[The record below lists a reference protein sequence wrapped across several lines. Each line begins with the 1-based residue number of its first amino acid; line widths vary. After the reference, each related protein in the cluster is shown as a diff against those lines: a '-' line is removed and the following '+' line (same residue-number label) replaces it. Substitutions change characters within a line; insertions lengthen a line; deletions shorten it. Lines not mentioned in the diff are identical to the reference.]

1 MNRNTFPI
9 AKSVLAPDALAQHI
23 VLQYQL
29 KQVQCQLL
37 TATMRDVYRVT
48 TPQQRFMFFVYP
60 TRHRTC
66 EEILAE
72 WQFVAFL
79 AAHGIPVAPAYP
91 ATSGELVLPFDA
103 PEGRRYGVLS
113 MYLPGEILR
122 RRSSPHTVAAY
133 GTQIARIHVVAD
145 TLPVTLV
152 RPVNNPRQIVQD
164 ALTAAERA
172 IADRADVLTALYH
185 ARAVLL
191 PHLAQLVPAAPSYGL
206 IHGDVIR
213 ANAIVGPD
221 ATVSVIDF
229 DLCGLGWRVYDIA
242 SYLFAICGTQD
253 EVRLRTAFLDGYTR
267 IRRLSQVERELLPL
281 FEAVRAV
288 FDIGIPASAINTWG
302 RANIDAFLDGSLTQ
316 LNQCIDRLL
325 SG

>member
-1 MNRNTFPI
+1 MDRNAFPI

-23 VLQYQL
+23 ALQYQL
-29 KQVQCQLL
+29 EQVQCQLL
-37 TATMRDVYRVT
+37 TATMRDVYRVSAAH
-48 TPQQRFMFFVYP
+48 QRFMFFVYP
-60 TRHRTC
+60 TGHRTR

-79 AAHGIPVAPAYP
+79 AAHGIAVAPAYP
-91 ATSGELVLPFDA
+91 TTNGELALPFDA

-133 GTQIARIHVVAD
+133 GAQIAHIHVVAD
-145 TLPVTLV
+145 TLPMPLA
-152 RPVNNPRQIVQD
+152 RPANNPRQIVQD

-172 IADRADVLTALYH
+172 IADRADVLPALHH
-185 ARAVLL
+185 ARDVLL
-191 PHLAQLVPAAPSYGL
+191 PHMAQLVPVASSYGL

-229 DLCGLGWRVYDIA
+229 DLCGLGWRAYDIA

-253 EVRLRTAFLDGYTR
+253 EVRLRTAFLDGYMR
-267 IRRLSQVERELLPL
+267 IRPLSQMEQELLPV
-281 FEAVRAV
+281 FAAVRAV
-288 FDIGIPASAINTWG
+288 FDIGVPASAINSWG
-302 RANIDAFLDGSLTQ
+302 RANIDAFLDGSLAQ

>member
-1 MNRNTFPI
+1 MDRNAFPI

-23 VLQYQL
+23 ALQYQL
-29 KQVQCQLL
+29 EQVQCQLL
-37 TATMRDVYRVT
+37 TATMRDVYRVSAAH
-48 TPQQRFMFFVYP
+48 QRFMFFVYP
-60 TRHRTC
+60 TGHRTR

-79 AAHGIPVAPAYP
+79 AAHGIAVAPAYP
-91 ATSGELVLPFDA
+91 TTNGELALPFDA

-133 GTQIARIHVVAD
+133 GAQIARIHVVAD
-145 TLPVTLV
+145 TLPMPLA
-152 RPVNNPRQIVQD
+152 RPANNPRQIVQD

-172 IADRADVLTALYH
+172 IADRADVLTALHH
-185 ARAVLL
+185 ARDVLL
-191 PHLAQLVPAAPSYGL
+191 PHMAQLVPVASSYGL

-229 DLCGLGWRVYDIA
+229 DLCGLGWRAYDIA

-253 EVRLRTAFLDGYTR
+253 EVRLRTAFLDGYMR
-267 IRRLSQVERELLPL
+267 IRPLSQMEQELLPV
-281 FEAVRAV
+281 FAAVRAV
-288 FDIGIPASAINTWG
+288 FDIGVPASAINSWG
-302 RANIDAFLDGSLTQ
+302 RANIDAFLDGSLAQ